1 MHHQILLNLEV
12 KPEINEIGTI
22 AGISRCLAN
31 YENNLVTFDIFPDHI
46 RVLRD
51 KDSDFDDVYTSNEI
65 YDNLDVSQ
73 VIAYL
78 LNYYNKRKLKRGV
91 TVETV
96 MVYVNTPESRF
107 HITTHGNKPVF
118 HEREGLVFQCLEGN
132 CYQAIPT
139 EVVCDLVVSRMG
151 LTIKLFDP
159 KYLIRFEVDGKF
171 IYAPLSAVYQDP
183 IVRDIEHWEVARHVV
198 GRQWEQ
204 KQADLLKL
212 VEDYTAG
219 K

>member
-1 MHHQILLNLEV
+1 MHHQVLLSKEV
-12 KPEINEIGTI
+12 VPVIEEVGTI
-22 AGISRCLAN
+22 NGISRCVAE
-31 YENNLVTFDIFPDHI
+31 YKENAVTFDIYPDHI

-51 KDSDFDDVYTSNEI
+51 KEGEFDDVYASDEI

-78 LNYYNKRKLKRGV
+78 LDHYSKRKLKRGV

-96 MVYVNTPESRF
+96 MVYTNSPESRF
-107 HITTHGNKPVF
+107 HITTYGNKPIF

-132 CYQAIPT
+132 CYQAVPT

-159 KYLIRFEVDGKF
+159 KYLIRFEVEGKL

-183 IVRDIEHWEVARHVV
+183 IIRDIEHWQAGRHVV
-198 GRQWEQ
+198 GLQWER
-204 KQADLLKL
+204 KKVDLLQM
-212 VEDYTAG
+212 VEDYTS